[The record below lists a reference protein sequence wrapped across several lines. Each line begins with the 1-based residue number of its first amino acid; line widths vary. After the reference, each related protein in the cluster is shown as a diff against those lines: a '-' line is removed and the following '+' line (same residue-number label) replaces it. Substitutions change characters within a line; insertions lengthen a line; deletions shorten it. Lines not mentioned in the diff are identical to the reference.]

1 MPERTGAHCLY
12 DRFAA
17 AVRRQITIAIP
28 GSLRKKPRRRQRLS
42 PRAAHNE
49 IRIPLP
55 ASVQRNSRRRCRT
68 QPLRARRTLPPP
80 DQQHDAQI
88 PAAMPIPITVHQ
100 SNGPSILPL

>member
-42 PRAAHNE
+42 PRPIAAA
-49 IRIPLP
+49 L
-55 ASVQRNSRRRCRT
+55 AGTV
-68 QPLRARRTLPPP
+68 
-80 DQQHDAQI
+80 
-88 PAAMPIPITVHQ
+88 AAAELAD
-100 SNGPSILPL
+100 N

>member
-55 ASVQRNSRRRCRT
+55 ASVQRNSRAQSGQDRGSRGWSVT
-68 QPLRARRTLPPP
+68 SPGKPLALC
-80 DQQHDAQI
+80 QQCD
-88 PAAMPIPITVHQ
+88 
-100 SNGPSILPL
+100 